1 MSQKM
6 DEFFQKVE
14 GKDEVVAKTEFGED
28 DPIMDSLQRRVDL

>member
-14 GKDEVVAKTEFGED
+14 GKDEVAKADFGED
-28 DPIMDSLQRRVDL
+28 DPIMDSL

>member
-14 GKDEVVAKTEFGED
+14 GKDEKEAAKADFGED
-28 DPIMDSLQRRVDL
+28 DPIMDSL